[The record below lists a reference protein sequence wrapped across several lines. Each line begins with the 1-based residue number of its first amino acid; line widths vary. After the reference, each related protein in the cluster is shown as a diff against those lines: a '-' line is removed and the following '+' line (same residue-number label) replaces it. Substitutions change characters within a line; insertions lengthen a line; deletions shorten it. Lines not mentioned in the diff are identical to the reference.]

1 MRPIWIVAFIIVAIA
16 ILWWMQP
23 PVSNGQGGGGRY
35 YPWEV
40 EVTPKGTSHVL
51 GLHLGEDTLG
61 TVRQHFGDRM
71 QIGLFESPEGR
82 LGLEAF
88 YGELTLGGLTA
99 RVVLDAELPSS
110 VLEAIRE
117 RARNRGRLESGVV
130 RYQLARE
137 DLSLAMDATV
147 MGLTYL
153 PAADFDE
160 ALVRGRFGEPEAVLE
175 GSDQARHFLYPG
187 KGLDLVL
194 GRDGDA
200 ALQYVPPR
208 DFERLTRPLEQLPG
222 SSEAG

>member
-1 MRPIWIVAFIIVAIA
+1 MRPMWVVVFIVVAIG

-23 PVSNGQGGGGRY
+23 PVSNGTGEGGIH

-40 EVTPKGTSHVL
+40 EVTPKGTSRVL

-61 TVRQHFGDRM
+61 TVRRLFGDRM
-71 QIGLFESPEGR
+71 QIGLFESPDGR

-99 RVVLDAELPSS
+99 RVVLNAELPSA

-117 RARNRGRLESGVV
+117 RARNRTRLESGVT

-147 MGLTYL
+147 TALTYL

-175 GSDQARHFLYPG
+175 ASDQARHFLYPG

-194 GRDGDA
+194 GSGGQA

-208 DFERLTRPLEQLPG
+208 DFERLIRPLEQSADG
-222 SSEAG
+222 QAG